1 MGVRPRALLAEF
13 LGTLILLAVVVGSG
27 IAAERLSP
35 DDVGLQLLES
45 ALVTALGLYVIIAVF
60 LPISGAHV
68 NPIVSIVD
76 AMLGSRRWG
85 SVLAYL
91 PAQVA
96 GALAGTVLANLMFG
110 LAPVT
115 MSTKDRLT
123 WPTALA
129 EVIATAG
136 LVLVIFVLARTGR
149 SALIAPAV
157 AAWIGAAYFFTSST
171 SFANPAVAVGRMLSD
186 TFAGI
191 APWSALGFVAAQVV
205 GGLVGLVLVAALA
218 GRGSGAN
225 SQDSGRQV

>member
-35 DDVGLQLLES
+35 GDMGLQLLES
-45 ALVTALGLYVIIAVF
+45 ALVTALALFVIIAVF
-60 LPISGAHV
+60 LPISGAHF
-68 NPIVSIVD
+68 NPIVSVVD
-76 AMLGSRRWG
+76 ALLGSRRWG

-96 GALAGTVLANLMFG
+96 GALTGTALANLMFG
-110 LAPVT
+110 LALVT
-115 MSTKDRLT
+115 VSTRDRLT

-149 SALIAPAV
+149 PALIAPAV

-171 SFANPAVAVGRMLSD
+171 SFANPAVAIGRMLSD

-191 APWSALGFVAAQVV
+191 APWSALGFIAAQLV
-205 GGLVGLVLVAALA
+205 GGLLGLVLARALVPA
-218 GRGSGAN
+218 RRA
-225 SQDSGRQV
+225 

>member
-1 MGVRPRALLAEF
+1 MRALLAEF

-45 ALVTALGLYVIIAVF
+45 ALVTALGLFVIIAVF

-68 NPIVSIVD
+68 NPIVSVVD
-76 AMLGSRRWG
+76 ALLDSRRWG
-85 SVLAYL
+85 SVLTYL

-136 LVLVIFVLARTGR
+136 LILVIFVLARTGR

-205 GGLVGLVLVAALA
+205 GGLVGIVLVVAVV

-225 SQDSGRQV
+225 SQDSGRPV